1 LAGDLKA
8 LIEHLDLSGVV
19 LRGFSVSCVEVT
31 RYLVTSGSE
40 RVRKPPFGAIPPHL
54 LNTDNDPEGVEGMVF
69 VDIEAA
75 VADNRYTY
83 FEDSSTTSTTS
94 MSSVVPGSSMSSVVP
109 GSSMSS
115 VVPGS
120 ATGLQG
126 SHRVFRASGVKGA
139 VCGASECAES
149 LTSAGKM
156 SRWGV
161 ENSHAASSPE

>member
-109 GSSMSS
+109 GS
-115 VVPGS
+115 